1 MVCNTYFSM
10 ISTVYTYISRC
21 NVLKTVTYISF
32 TTDLSLACAHVT
44 SLRAKAWISKW
55 MEVSSRANFTATQK
69 QHSAAVSGWYI
80 QLTLMNLMIY
90 SDYLQITFR
99 LPSNTNTHRFV
110 LQPWSMNLGWTQL
123 PQKWSEA
130 SAFSAPTSSSTL
142 NQSDHGGSGFQ
153 RW

>member
-69 QHSAAVSGWYI
+69 QHSAAVSG
-80 QLTLMNLMIY
+80 
-90 SDYLQITFR
+90 
-99 LPSNTNTHRFV
+99 
-110 LQPWSMNLGWTQL
+110 
-123 PQKWSEA
+123 
-130 SAFSAPTSSSTL
+130 
-142 NQSDHGGSGFQ
+142 
-153 RW
+153 